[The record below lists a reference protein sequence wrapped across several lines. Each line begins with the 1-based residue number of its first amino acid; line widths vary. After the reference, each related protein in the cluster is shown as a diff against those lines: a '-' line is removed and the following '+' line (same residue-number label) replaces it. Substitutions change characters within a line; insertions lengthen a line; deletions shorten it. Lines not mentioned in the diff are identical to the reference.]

1 MNLNKIKISAI
12 LFTCILSLVFNA
24 TMLPA
29 DANITIKL
37 KETRRHIN
45 QLKQKEVIEKNKLY
59 SNQIKKEK
67 AENELKYSQAK
78 YESTKEKLSD
88 IESELQKLTGSYNV
102 EEFRVKNR
110 IRQIYRKQN
119 HGLFELILSSENI
132 NDLMDRVYYQN
143 RITARDKKQL
153 AFVRERIRRV
163 AYLRNQIEINKR
175 VLSDS
180 IANINYQQKALE
192 KAIKKNESQISKL
205 QTDRKAYE
213 KAEKELAKQSRNLST
228 MISRTSS
235 NDNTIKVVT
244 GFMKP
249 LTSYRITSPYGWRVH
264 PIFKSRTFH
273 SGIDMGAPYGT
284 PIYASN
290 SGKVIYSGWYGGY
303 GKVVI
308 IDHGKINNQ
317 NTSTLYAHMSAS
329 SVNVGDFITKG
340 QKVGNIGSTGY
351 STGPHLHF
359 EVRKNGQTQNPL
371 NYI

>member
-1 MNLNKIKISAI
+1 MKLNIKILRA
-12 LFTCILSLVFNA
+12 LFITCILSLVFNTTA
-24 TMLPA
+24 MPSY
-29 DANITIKL
+29 ANINIKL
-37 KETRRHIN
+37 KETRKEIN
-45 QLKQKEVIEKNKLY
+45 RLKQKEFIEKNKLY

-67 AENELKYSQAK
+67 AETELKNSQAK
-78 YESTKEKLSD
+78 YETTKEKLSD
-88 IESELQKLTGSYNV
+88 IEAELQKLTGSYNV

-119 HGLFELILSSENI
+119 HGLFELILSAENI
-132 NDLMDRVYYQN
+132 NDLLDRIYYQN
-143 RITARDKKQL
+143 RVTKRDKQQL
-153 AFVRERIRRV
+153 SFVREKIRRT
-163 AYLRNQIEINKR
+163 AYLRNQIELNKR
-175 VLSDS
+175 ILSDS

-192 KAIKKNESQISKL
+192 KAIKKNESQINKL
-205 QTDRKAYE
+205 QTDRRAYE
-213 KAEKELAKQSRNLST
+213 RAEKELAKQSRNLST
-228 MISRTSS
+228 MISRTSTDS
-235 NDNTIKVVT
+235 TIKVVT
-244 GFMKP
+244 GFMRP
-249 LTSYRITSPYGWRVH
+249 LTSYRITSSYGWRVH

-273 SGIDMGAPYGT
+273 SGVDMAAPYGT
-284 PIYASN
+284 AIYASN

-329 SVNVGDFITKG
+329 NVNVGEYVTKG
-340 QKVGNIGSTGY
+340 QKVGNVGTTGY